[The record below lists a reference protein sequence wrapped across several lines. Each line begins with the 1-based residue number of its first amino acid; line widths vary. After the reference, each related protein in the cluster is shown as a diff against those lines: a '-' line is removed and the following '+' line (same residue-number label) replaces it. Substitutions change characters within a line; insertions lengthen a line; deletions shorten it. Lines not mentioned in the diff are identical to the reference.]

1 MVHADTFRMLIL
13 PKCTISKLRQ
23 LLMPFPKRLLPKSAL
38 AAALAPACGASD
50 LWEMHLGKFHIWEVS
65 TEKIVTW
72 DVAPWKMP
80 IG

>member
-1 MVHADTFRMLIL
+1 MHNFQIETTSHA
-13 PKCTISKLRQ
+13 ISEAATSQVCPSR
-23 LLMPFPKRLLPKSAL
+23 SAR
-38 AAALAPACGASD
+38 PACDASD